1 MKKYWI
7 LVCAM
12 VLTVCVMTGCRNG
25 SSGETSVPTTQ
36 TTPSTTQRTQPTTRA
51 TVPSTTDNFMTDA
64 SESIDDIIGSGDT
77 TAPSDTAGA
86 GRNSARML
94 G

>member
-7 LVCAM
+7 LALVI
-12 VLTVCVMTGCRNG
+12 VLTVCVLAGCRNR
-25 SSGETSVPTTQ
+25 SSSETSTPTTQ
-36 TTPSTTQRTQPTTRA
+36 SAPTTTAGTQPTSQA

-64 SESIDDIIGSGDT
+64 SEVIDDIIGGGDT
-77 TAPSDTAGA
+77 TAPSDSTGA

>member
-1 MKKYWI
+1 
-7 LVCAM
+7 
-12 VLTVCVMTGCRNG
+12 
-25 SSGETSVPTTQ
+25 
-36 TTPSTTQRTQPTTRA
+36 
-51 TVPSTTDNFMTDA
+51 MTDA
-64 SESIDDIIGSGDT
+64 SEAIDDIIGSGDT